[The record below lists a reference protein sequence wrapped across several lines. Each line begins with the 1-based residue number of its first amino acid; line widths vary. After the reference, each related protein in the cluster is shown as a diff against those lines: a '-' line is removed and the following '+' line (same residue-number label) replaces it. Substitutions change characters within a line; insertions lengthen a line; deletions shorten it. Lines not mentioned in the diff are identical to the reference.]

1 MDRKVKLAV
10 YDADLRAT
18 VKNYPLSKN
27 GNKII
32 VNKGGKGNFKP
43 SFDNNS
49 FIEFPVRYPWSFWKI
64 SYQRIYFAR
73 SLAKKCVNF
82 KTEELAGPSP
92 EFVEELG
99 VKVMLDRLNKQKQ
112 ETVWQI
118 WLILGINVLILLYTL
133 GVI

>member
-1 MDRKVKLAV
+1 MARKVKLAIFG
-10 YDADLRAT
+10 ADLKAT
-18 VKNYPLSKN
+18 VKNYPVADS
-27 GNKII
+27 GNQIL
-32 VNKGGKGNFKP
+32 VTKGGKRHFMP
-43 SFDNNS
+43 SFNNES
-49 FIEFPVRYPWSFWKI
+49 FIEFPVRYPWSFWKT

-73 SLAKKCVNF
+73 DLSKKCVNF

-118 WLILGINVLILLYTL
+118 WLILAINVLILLHTL